1 MCGIMGYYCF
11 GEARPDLEGLK
22 TSLIAL
28 EERGDHGTGV
38 AYKSSDDSK
47 IIIFKTAL
55 EAKEAFK
62 NNDFNKRW
70 EDFGSTGS
78 KAAIFH
84 TRKAS
89 VRYATNKDD
98 NDSHPFNNDKYV
110 VIHNGQIFGINEL
123 CRKYGITEPRV
134 DSSILPH
141 VLSEHSPEKSIDDF
155 STMLSSIW
163 ADFSIAFLVKN
174 VDGLFLATNTK
185 RPLEL
190 VLDRTNNILYFASLS
205 KYLDNMILG
214 IEKVEQIFGGVKFRR
229 NMYTANVD
237 YFIHTCNENSLFIC
251 TPNGMQSSA
260 FKGHEFK
267 SATTGATSYNTNAN
281 YSGKYGAASRSKL
294 STPSSETSTGDM
306 FFKNSDMGNRFAAFL
321 EALDA
326 A

>member
-11 GEARPDLEGLK
+11 GDNRPNINNLK
-22 TSLIAL
+22 TSLIEL

-38 AYKSSDDSK
+38 AYKSTDGSK
-47 IIIFKTAL
+47 IIIFKTGL

-70 EDFGSTGS
+70 EDFGNARPKT
-78 KAAIFH
+78 AIFH

-98 NDSHPFNNDKYV
+98 NDSHPFYNDKYV
-110 VIHNGQIFGINEL
+110 VIHNGQIFGISDM
-123 CRKYGITEPRV
+123 CKKYGIAEPRV

-141 VLSEHSPEKSIDDF
+141 ILSEHSPETSITAF
-155 STMLSSIW
+155 STMLNSVW
-163 ADFSIAFLVKN
+163 ADFSIAFIIKN

-190 VLDRTNNILYFASLS
+190 ILDKTNNILYFASLS
-205 KYLDNMILG
+205 KYLDNIVLG
-214 IEKVEQIFGGVKFRR
+214 IEKVEQAFGGVTFRR

-237 YFIHTCNENSLFIC
+237 YFIHTCNENSLFMC
-251 TPNGMQSSA
+251 TAEGMTSST
-260 FKGHEFK
+260 FTGYEFK
-267 SATTGATSYNTNAN
+267 SSSSNNAGFSSRYASTNSNRSYTATNKESND
-281 YSGKYGAASRSKL
+281 
-294 STPSSETSTGDM
+294 DM

-321 EALDA
+321 EELDA